1 MSAVLARLAEDVWTR
16 RTRGGRLA
24 GALLAPASWSYGAVV
39 AARNRRY
46 DRGGA
51 LVERVPARVVSVGN
65 LTVGGSGKTPF
76 TLWLASRLAAR
87 GRRVAIV
94 ARGYRKRLPGVVVV
108 GRDGT
113 PLVSARDG
121 GDEAVLLARRF
132 AGPVVVGEDRV
143 AAAREACRAFAA
155 EVIVLDDGFQHRR
168 LGRDLDIVL
177 LASDPSVERLLPAGP
192 LREPLGALAR
202 AGAIVAMDAP
212 PAVLAVGPRGLPRFQ
227 ARTAATTLV
236 EVRDGRW
243 RERDVDTLAGRDV
256 VALAGIARPERF
268 VASLEA
274 LGARVRRR
282 EFLADHHGYD
292 GNDLA
297 RVAAWAA
304 HGLVVTTEK
313 DLVKLADLERDPP
326 VLALRVSACAE
337 PAAELERLAAGEDVV
352 CGEPDPERR

>member
-1 MSAVLARLAEDVWTR
+1 
-16 RTRGGRLA
+16 
-24 GALLAPASWSYGAVV
+24 
-39 AARNRRY
+39 
-46 DRGGA
+46 
-51 LVERVPARVVSVGN
+51 
-65 LTVGGSGKTPF
+65 
-76 TLWLASRLAAR
+76 
-87 GRRVAIV
+87 VAIV